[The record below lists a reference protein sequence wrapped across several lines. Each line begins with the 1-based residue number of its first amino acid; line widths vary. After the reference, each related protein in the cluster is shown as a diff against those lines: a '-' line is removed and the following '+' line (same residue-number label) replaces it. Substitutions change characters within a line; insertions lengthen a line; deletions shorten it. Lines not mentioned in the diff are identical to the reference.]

1 MSKRASICYYGAKIP
16 TSFSSN
22 LPNENNNNLRETIPM
37 PIKAPSPPKATILL
51 ADRLIQMMAMRKR
64 ESQGSYN
71 HTPGK
76 KEIIKN

>member
-1 MSKRASICYYGAKIP
+1 
-16 TSFSSN
+16 
-22 LPNENNNNLRETIPM
+22 M